1 MKWLPK
7 SRSRTSATRTK
18 KRVEKPLLNTTSK
31 EELQTEKRVEKPLLD
46 TTSKEAV
53 AGLKSKYMAP
63 CACNSRQCCHT
74 EHDTF
79 RVLPLQ
85 STRRYTATRHNPVQ
99 SWLDSSTLCEE
110 AHGEELH
117 DEPPVSV
124 LPSPCLDPKL
134 PLLPLH
140 WSVSDHLSFDKLA
153 SARRTLTSPN
163 VRVFVPELSNKG
175 NILTDTEARFDW
187 FSHIYFRNG
196 SFEQRCRVTSQM
208 HRGSLEHYI
217 ACPHQSISVSEPT
230 FGKKNGHQEVQA
242 WVTARPPRCPSHP
255 MERWVDRTG
264 PYIHRT
270 ACRICDVDVEC
281 TIDVREGL
289 FMRVIFTCRRGLGAG
304 LGPSDPQWI
313 ALMTGNGQTK

>member
-1 MKWLPK
+1 MGAAGGYFVMKWLPK

-18 KRVEKPLLNTTSK
+18 KR
-31 EELQTEKRVEKPLLD
+31 RVEKPLLD

-85 STRRYTATRHNPVQ
+85 STRR
-99 SWLDSSTLCEE
+99 TLCEE